1 MKCYRRK
8 LFSLLLSI
16 MLIGIGYSVFA
27 SDDTLNLS
35 ETKTQKRIGNALI
48 NQPIRIMPQFNKLN
62 FGFGRVAG
70 AEYYFTKT
78 ISRIFFQDVQV
89 EANLIGVEFGDDNI
103 VLELSHPILGYG
115 QIEFVF
121 GEQILKG
128 ATEADIQD
136 VLLNSLGSENHLY
149 VFSNPGGKIVH
160 MYTCNHLS
168 DPDKAIRMTL
178 EHAEKKRYKKC
189 GFCFKKM
196 LYLPDL
202 SLESSI
208 EREWSQRLSDY
219 HSMLDCTER
228 QVELQKLGGKILDNW
243 PFPLLGYEY
252 SFHLVASQDLNA
264 FAIPTGQIV
273 VTSGILDSLENDEEL
288 EALLVLAIAH
298 VEKRHSLKQYRAKL
312 AEIKSSQQ
320 LLSLVSAAGS
330 IVGAVAGGLWGAVSV
345 VPLDEETEFPK
356 PVLGFQDVYE
366 SEAAILAAL
375 YFDIHLKNKENL
387 ITLIR
392 KLQFNEMT
400 ELFHPDLKDRKKLD
414 LEGRIKTLKNTQFL
428 YFGKEN
434 RYKTEQNDKAPY
446 ELDLLYQHILG
457 EENKLDIY
465 ITDKRLLKRFE
476 GNHGKQKV
484 SLWIT
489 DKTGRHEFSL
499 DKQFTTEDTWGVFL
513 TFSVVSDQRQRF
525 LKDIETIVL
534 KIAIPAAPSD
544 RVQGTQIEDYIFVE
558 GKLEYDD

>member
-8 LFSLLLSI
+8 LFSLLLSV
-16 MLIGIGYSVFA
+16 MLFGVAHLSYG
-27 SDDTLNLS
+27 SDNALDLS
-35 ETKTQKRIGNALI
+35 EAKTQKRIREALI
-48 NQPIRIMPQFNKLN
+48 NQPIRIMPQLNKLN
-62 FGFGRVAG
+62 FGFGRVHG

-78 ISRIFFQDVQV
+78 ISRIFFQNLQV
-89 EANLIGVEFGDDNI
+89 EVNVSGVEFDENNI
-103 VLELSHPILGYG
+103 VLELFHPILGDG

-121 GEQILKG
+121 NEQNLKG
-128 ATEADIQD
+128 PAIAAIQD
-136 VLLNSLGSENHLY
+136 VLLNFLGSENHLS
-149 VFSNPGGKIVH
+149 VFSNPGGKVVH
-160 MYTCNHLS
+160 MYTCNHLH

-178 EHAEKKRYKKC
+178 VQAEKKRYKKC

-202 SLESSI
+202 SLERTI

-219 HSMLDCTER
+219 HSLLDCTER
-228 QVELQKLGGKILDNW
+228 QVELQELGEKILDSW

-252 SFHLVASQDLNA
+252 SFHLVDSQDLNA

-273 VTSGILDSLENDEEL
+273 VTTGILDSLENREEL

-312 AEIKSSQQ
+312 AEIESSQQ
-320 LLSLVSAAGS
+320 LMSLATAAGS
-330 IVGAVAGGLWGAVSV
+330 IAGAVAGGLWGAITA
-345 VPLDEETEFPK
+345 VPLEEEDELPK
-356 PVLGFQDVYE
+356 PILGFQNIYE
-366 SEAAILAAL
+366 SEAAIMGAL

-400 ELFHPDLKDRKKLD
+400 ELFHPDLKSRKKLD
-414 LEGRIKTLKNTQFL
+414 LQGRIKTIKNTRFF

-434 RYKTEQNDKAPY
+434 RYKTEQSDKAPF

-457 EENKLDIY
+457 EENTLDIY

-476 GNHGKQKV
+476 GDNGKQKV
-484 SLWIT
+484 SLWIR
-489 DKTGRHEFSL
+489 DKTGLHKFSL

-513 TFSVVSDQRQRF
+513 SFSNFSDQKQRF
-525 LKDIETIVL
+525 LKDIESIDLKIVL
-534 KIAIPAAPSD
+534 PAAPSD
-544 RVQGTQIEDYIFVE
+544 RTQTTQMETHTFVE
-558 GKLEYDD
+558 GKLEYHN

>member
-1 MKCYRRK
+1 
-8 LFSLLLSI
+8 
-16 MLIGIGYSVFA
+16 MLIGVADSVFA
-27 SDDTLNLS
+27 SDDALNLS
-35 ETKTQKRIGNALI
+35 KAKTQKQISNALI
-48 NQPIRIMPQFNKLN
+48 NQPVRIMPLFNKLN
-62 FGFGRVAG
+62 FGFGRVDG

-78 ISRIFFQDVQV
+78 ISRIFFQDLQV
-89 EANLIGVEFGDDNI
+89 EVNVTGVEFDDNNI
-103 VLELSHPILGYG
+103 VLELSHSILGDG

-121 GEQILKG
+121 GEQLLKS
-128 ATEADIQD
+128 ATQADIQD
-136 VLLNSLGSENHLY
+136 VLLNTLGSENHLY

-168 DPDKAIRMTL
+168 DPDKAIRLTL

-202 SLESSI
+202 SLERSI

-228 QVELQKLGGKILDNW
+228 HAELHELGEKILDKW
-243 PFPLLGYEY
+243 PFPLVGYEY
-252 SFHLVASQDLNA
+252 SFHLVDNPELNA
-264 FAIPTGQIV
+264 FAIPTGQIL
-273 VTSGILDSLENDEEL
+273 VTTGILDSLENDEEL
-288 EALLVLAIAH
+288 EALLVLAITH

-320 LLSLVSAAGS
+320 LLSLASAAGS
-330 IVGAVAGGLWGAVSV
+330 LAGALAGGLWGAVSV
-345 VPLDEETEFPK
+345 VPLDEETELPK

-366 SEAAILAAL
+366 SEAAMLAAL

-400 ELFHPDLKDRKKLD
+400 ELFHPDVKDRKKRD
-414 LEGRIKTLKNTQFL
+414 FEGRIKTLKTVQFL

-434 RYKTEQNDKAPY
+434 RYKTEKNDKAPY

-457 EENKLDIY
+457 EENTVDIY
-465 ITDKRLLKRFE
+465 IPDKRLLKRFE
-476 GNHGKQKV
+476 GSNGKQKV

-513 TFSVVSDQRQRF
+513 TFSVVAGQRPQF
-525 LKDIETIVL
+525 LKDIETIDL
-534 KIAIPAAPSD
+534 KMVIAVAPSD
-544 RVQGTQIEDYIFVE
+544 RTQGTQIETYTFVE